1 MKRILAYLF
10 IVIGLG
16 FGLITNVYSANE
28 GSGPIDFPPKFEK
41 RFKAYLSHVANEKSY
56 SFVFAFHP
64 NGANDFQAIRGKNK
78 KKNLKVAEKQAIKA
92 CNKKAK
98 KRGCKVFAR
107 NAQIVWNWDN
117 IPEAYYILIYG
128 MDILD
133 YIDWRDVLPEIGKGT
148 ISLNK
153 ETTKNFK
160 EHLNIY
166 KNNKKEKNFYSVFAI
181 SSNGKVSGDMDGWGQ
196 KVSTTQIEALAVA
209 ECMTNNKK
217 EKCFIYAINNEVV
230 WK

>member
-1 MKRILAYLF
+1 MKRLLAYLF
-10 IVIGLG
+10 IAFSFV

-41 RFKAYLSHVANEKSY
+41 RFKAYLTHVANEKSY

-64 NGANDFQAIRGKNK
+64 NGANDFQAISGKNK

-98 KRGCKVFAR
+98 KKGCKVFAR
-107 NAQIVWNWDN
+107 NAQIVWNWEN

-133 YIDWRDVLPEIGKGT
+133 YIDWRDVLPEIGKGE
-148 ISLNK
+148 IFLNK
-153 ETTKNFK
+153 ETTKK
-160 EHLNIY
+160 
-166 KNNKKEKNFYSVFAI
+166 S
-181 SSNGKVSGDMDGWGQ
+181 
-196 KVSTTQIEALAVA
+196 
-209 ECMTNNKK
+209 
-217 EKCFIYAINNEVV
+217 
-230 WK
+230 